1 MTSAVAM
8 LKQTADVTGRFLL
21 LAAMSA
27 FVGMMPAA
35 HAEDNTAANA
45 EPTVSASEWSFTK
58 QVNEVHVLFLAGHD
72 GKAVPDL
79 SQNDITVRDDN
90 KAPAAVLGFRTEK
103 DLPLRVGVLIDTSS
117 SVNSRFRFEQAAAS
131 LFLRQAVNR
140 SGDLAFVMGF
150 NNHTTVTQDF
160 SDDPTLLAQG
170 VQRLKA
176 DGGTA
181 MYDAIRVACQKLR
194 QRPESDMVA
203 RVLVLL
209 TDGQNN
215 AGEANLEAA
224 IDAAQAAEVT
234 IYAISTNYPTSYVQQ
249 DLEAIAGNKNL
260 HNLVEQTGG
269 RLLTPPGPKQVEKAF
284 VKIGEELRSR
294 YAVSYR
300 PADFTENG
308 HYRKIKIEARK
319 DGHSVE
325 VRARKG
331 YYARTNAGSSVAA
344 QVIEGSVTMAS
355 R

>member
-1 MTSAVAM
+1 MTNASAM
-8 LKQTADVTGRFLL
+8 LKQTADLTGRFLL
-21 LAAMSA
+21 LAALSA
-27 FVGMMPAA
+27 YVAMTPAA
-35 HAEDNTAANA
+35 HAEDTLAASG

-103 DLPLRVGVLIDTSS
+103 DLPLRVGVVIDTSS
-117 SVNSRFRFEQAAAS
+117 SVNSRFRFEQQAAS
-131 LFLRQAVNR
+131 LFLRQAVDR

-150 NNHTTVTQDF
+150 NNHATVTQDF
-160 SDDPTLLAQG
+160 SDDTALLSQG
-170 VQRLKA
+170 VQKLKV

-181 MYDAIRVACQKLR
+181 MYDAVREACQKLQHR
-194 QRPESDMVA
+194 AEKDMVA

-215 AGEANLEAA
+215 AGEANLQAA

-234 IYAISTNYPTSYVQQ
+234 IYAISTNYPTSYIQQ

-260 HNLVEQTGG
+260 RALVEQTGG

-300 PADFTENG
+300 EADFTENG

-331 YYARTNAGSSVAA
+331 YYARANSGNSVATQA
-344 QVIEGSVTMAS
+344 IEGNVTLAS

>member
-58 QVNEVHVLFLAGHD
+58 QLTEVHVLFLAGHD

-79 SQNDITVRDDN
+79 SQNDVTVRDDN

-117 SVNSRFRFEQAAAS
+117 SVNSRFHFEQAAAS

-140 SGDLAFVMGF
+140 SGDLAFVAGF

-160 SDDPTLLAQG
+160 SDNPELLAQG

-181 MYDAIRVACQKLR
+181 LYDAVREACQKLQHR
-194 QRPESDMVA
+194 AEKDMVA

-215 AGEANLEAA
+215 AGDANLEAA

-234 IYAISTNYPTSYVQQ
+234 IYAISTNYPTSYIQQ
-249 DLEAIAGNKNL
+249 DLEAIAGNKTL
-260 HNLVEQTGG
+260 HQLAEQTGG
-269 RLLTPPGPKQVEKAF
+269 RLITPPSAKQVEKAF
-284 VKIGEELRSR
+284 LKIGDELRNR
-294 YAVSYR
+294 YAVSYK
-300 PADFTENG
+300 PADFAEDG

-325 VRARKG
+325 IRTRKG
-331 YYARTNAGSSVAA
+331 YYARANAGSSVAA
-344 QVIEGSVTMAS
+344 QVIDGSVTMAS